1 LIHSVILNKTLIN
14 DLAFREF
21 KNNLSPRSNLY
32 FYCNLSKGQ
41 SVFASYLTEVMG
53 RTWYDYLHVFQKVQ
67 ITGFQLYSSNKM
79 LYSNFLLK
87 FLSAYNDQTQTIW
100 ESKLDTL
107 ADFKPVFV
115 MNHQTKQNEV
125 FVQDLK
131 NNIYLINHIGRILW
145 KIQLPEAINSEVF
158 QVDYYRNGKLQL
170 LFSTRNSLYLID
182 RNGNF
187 VEKYPVRLRSP
198 STCGLSVFDYDNSRD
213 YRLFIACEDRHVY
226 VYSREGN
233 LLPGWG
239 FDRSESEVNQPV
251 QHFRIG
257 NRDFIVFGDRFRTYI
272 LDRKGNVRIDTET
285 YFQRSGR
292 NNYLLYIPRNGA
304 ESGIVTTD
312 TTGKVYIIGFNGRSR
327 TLEPDRKFTND
338 HFFDCRDM
346 NGDGQPEFIY
356 LERRSLI
363 VLKNDMTHLFTYD
376 FDTPVLSRPQFY
388 QFSST
393 DRKLGVVCRPENR
406 IYLINNTGDLYAG
419 FPLQGNTPFS
429 IGDFG
434 DTLAKFNLVVGSGD
448 NFLYNYRV
456 K

>member
-1 LIHSVILNKTLIN
+1 
-14 DLAFREF
+14 
-21 KNNLSPRSNLY
+21 
-32 FYCNLSKGQ
+32 
-41 SVFASYLTEVMG
+41 
-53 RTWYDYLHVFQKVQ
+53 
-67 ITGFQLYSSNKM
+67 
-79 LYSNFLLK
+79 
-87 FLSAYNDQTQTIW
+87 
-100 ESKLDTL
+100 
-107 ADFKPVFV
+107 
-115 MNHQTKQNEV
+115 
-125 FVQDLK
+125 
-131 NNIYLINHIGRILW
+131 
-145 KIQLPEAINSEVF
+145 
-158 QVDYYRNGKLQL
+158 
-170 LFSTRNSLYLID
+170 
-182 RNGNF
+182 
-187 VEKYPVRLRSP
+187 
-198 STCGLSVFDYDNSRD
+198 
-213 YRLFIACEDRHVY
+213 
-226 VYSREGN
+226 
-233 LLPGWG
+233 
-239 FDRSESEVNQPV
+239 
-251 QHFRIG
+251 
-257 NRDFIVFGDRFRTYI
+257 
-272 LDRKGNVRIDTET
+272 
-285 YFQRSGR
+285 
-292 NNYLLYIPRNGA
+292 LYIPRNGA